1 VPETTLSFCT
11 NILEPVLFLIN
22 VQSMRTSF
30 RMPRALLKRLKR
42 VALDNDMS
50 LAALALEAFED
61 VIKKYEK

>member
-1 VPETTLSFCT
+1 MSESALMPPTADET
-11 NILEPVLFLIN
+11 
-22 VQSMRTSF
+22 QASF

>member
-1 VPETTLSFCT
+1 MSESALMPPTADET
-11 NILEPVLFLIN
+11 
-22 VQSMRTSF
+22 QTSF